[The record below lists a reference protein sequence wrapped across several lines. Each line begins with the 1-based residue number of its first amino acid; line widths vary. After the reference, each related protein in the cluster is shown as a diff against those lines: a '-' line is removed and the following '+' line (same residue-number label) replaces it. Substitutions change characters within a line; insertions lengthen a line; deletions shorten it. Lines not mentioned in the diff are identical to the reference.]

1 MIGIISD
8 THDNIFAIKKAAD
21 IFKKRNVKL
30 VLHLGDIIAPV
41 TVLYFKDLRI
51 KFILGNCDGDVENI
65 KGRINE
71 IDGEFLGIFSELEL
85 ENKKIALLHGQD
97 TKKLNELILTGQYNY
112 ILHGHTHVKRNEKVG
127 MARIINPGAFYPT
140 VEEKTI
146 AILDVI
152 NDEVEFIKID

>member
-8 THDNIFAIKKAAD
+8 THDNISAIKKAVE
-21 IFKKRNVKL
+21 IFKKRNVDL

-41 TVLYFKDLRI
+41 TVLYFKGLRI

-65 KGRINE
+65 KRIINE

>member
-8 THDNIFAIKKAAD
+8 THDNIFAIKKAVE
-21 IFKKRNVKL
+21 IFKKRNVDL

-41 TVLYFKDLRI
+41 TVLYFKGLRT

-65 KGRINE
+65 RRIINE